1 VLDRFKRLVAEE
13 IALFGARHYRKYD
26 FLLTMSDHTAHF
38 GLEHHESS
46 DDRVPERFLVDP
58 DVFFMHGD
66 LLAHEMTH
74 SWNGKYRR
82 PRGLQTN
89 DYRQPIDSSL
99 LWVYE
104 GLTNYYGEIL
114 AARSGLW
121 TPEQAR
127 DQIAWQA
134 ARLATQP
141 GRDWRPI
148 EDTGTAAQIL
158 YDSSKAWESARRTVD
173 FYEEGTLIWLEADS
187 LIREKTSGRKSLDD
201 FARAFHGGGQDTAP
215 EVKWYD
221 AKDVYDAMN
230 AVVPYDWKTF
240 FEDRIVKVRP
250 DAPFG
255 GLERDGWRLSWTE
268 TKTPLLLAKQEV
280 DDIADER
287 FSLGLWLRKDALIED
302 VLPGSPAAKAG
313 IAPSEMLLAVN
324 GRKYERRVLETALQ
338 EAKGTKTPIELLTEN
353 GEFFQ
358 TFKVD
363 WHGGERYPV
372 LERIPGSPD
381 RLADVTHPRAG
392 A

>member
-1 VLDRFKRLVAEE
+1 
-13 IALFGARHYRKYD
+13 
-26 FLLTMSDHTAHF
+26 
-38 GLEHHESS
+38 
-46 DDRVPERFLVDP
+46 
-58 DVFFMHGD
+58 
-66 LLAHEMTH
+66 
-74 SWNGKYRR
+74 
-82 PRGLQTN
+82 
-89 DYRQPIDSSL
+89 
-99 LWVYE
+99 
-104 GLTNYYGEIL
+104 
-114 AARSGLW
+114 
-121 TPEQAR
+121 
-127 DQIAWQA
+127 
-134 ARLATQP
+134 
-141 GRDWRPI
+141 
-148 EDTGTAAQIL
+148 
-158 YDSSKAWESARRTVD
+158 
-173 FYEEGTLIWLEADS
+173 
-187 LIREKTSGRKSLDD
+187 
-201 FARAFHGGGQDTAP
+201 
-215 EVKWYD
+215 
-221 AKDVYDAMN
+221 MN